1 VKEGR
6 RIFWSIFDSSWEFC
20 GIVQVGLV
28 ESKMAIE
35 GRQIIMLLGP
45 NKMVV
50 AKLQATAQLSVDKS
64 KNKGQDKGKLYPE
77 STVTEEPKEI
87 SPLLVD
93 T

>member
-1 VKEGR
+1 
-6 RIFWSIFDSSWEFC
+6 
-20 GIVQVGLV
+20 
-28 ESKMAIE
+28 
-35 GRQIIMLLGP
+35 MLLGP

>member
-1 VKEGR
+1 
-6 RIFWSIFDSSWEFC
+6 
-20 GIVQVGLV
+20 
-28 ESKMAIE
+28 MAIE